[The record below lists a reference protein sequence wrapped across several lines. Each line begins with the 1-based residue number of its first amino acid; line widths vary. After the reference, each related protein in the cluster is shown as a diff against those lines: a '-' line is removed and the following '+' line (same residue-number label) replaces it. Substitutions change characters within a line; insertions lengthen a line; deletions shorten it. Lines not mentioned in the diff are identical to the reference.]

1 MFEQEMQMEERSSS
15 VGPIALIA
23 AVCLTIVATAVY
35 VTMEARKGMSQS
47 EAKAAV
53 TAMLEQRGPDMLHFH
68 TGLIT
73 SKSDQ
78 KAADPQYALMQ
89 RAQLV
94 TIEKRENGVQ
104 IELTDAGSQMI
115 DSIAGATHK
124 KASDGTTEYLVPLGM
139 RKLVTVTGVNVT
151 SPSAAT
157 IHYTWEWRPTSLGD
171 VFDLAGS
178 YASGLDVWERAELA
192 KDGADLFHSAPV
204 PDDYNATSGWQIAR
218 N

>member
-1 MFEQEMQMEERSSS
+1 MFEHEIEMEDRSSI
-15 VGPIALIA
+15 GPVLLIA
-23 AVCLTIVATAVY
+23 AVCLTIVATAIY
-35 VTMEARKGMSQS
+35 VTMQARKGMSQA

-94 TIEKRENGVQ
+94 TIEKRDNGV
-104 IELTDAGSQMI
+104 EVDLTDAGSQMMN
-115 DSIAGATHK
+115 SIVGTTHNK
-124 KASDGTTEYLVPLGM
+124 VSDGTTEYHVPLGM
-139 RKLVTVTGVNVT
+139 RKLVAVTGVNVT

-157 IHYTWEWRPTSLGD
+157 IHYTWEWRPTPLGD

-204 PDDYNATSGWQIAR
+204 PDDYNATSGWQLAR